1 MFMKRKSFLM
11 LFAVLAVVT
20 GLVSFKKLTKKKH
33 ADPSPLVFW
42 TSNPNYGPIEVF
54 VDNVYQGDITSAY
67 SRIPDCASN
76 GCVTV
81 MITGTEWFK
90 AQTKDGRHKWQSWQH
105 TTLVADACN
114 SEQLR

>member
-1 MFMKRKSFLM
+1 M
-11 LFAVLAVVT
+11 LFALLAVVT
-20 GLVSFKKLTKKKH
+20 GLVSFKNFKKKKH
-33 ADPSPLVFW
+33 VDPSPLVFW

-54 VDNVYQGDITSAY
+54 VDNVYQGDITSSY